1 VPLLSDLKYSAR
13 SLARTPGFAAALL
26 LTIALGIGANA
37 SVLGFIRGSV
47 TRDLPIADSDRVV
60 SLFARDTSNAFGP
73 LSFDAYLSLKARGDI
88 FEYVGA
94 ARESEGS
101 VVSEDR
107 WAVMAVAAVTPEIA
121 TLLNLDTGEGV
132 VLGDRTWRFDFGA
145 PAVVRGKVIRV
156 DSREQ
161 IVRGVAPDWLDGL
174 YSGRNVDL
182 WVPLHDESLQPS
194 ARASRT
200 FWVLGRLQPG
210 VPAGEAQAALNE
222 GRAAEDAL
230 AVLRYTGVAPQAA
243 EGLSR
248 VSRMLPAAAGG
259 VFLIACVNVAAF
271 LLSRAFA
278 RSHETSV
285 RVALGAGRRQLGL
298 QLLSDSV
305 VISVAGGALGVLLA
319 YWTAR
324 IIPALFFVEDAD
336 YLGFAPDLGA
346 IVGAAAA
353 CAAITVACGLMPLFE
368 VRHDDPAAV
377 LRRESGGP
385 SKPMRR
391 LRAGFVITQMAC
403 CCVLVIA
410 AAVLFK
416 GFRTALRTT
425 TGNQLANALLV
436 TLDAARGFD
445 RSDLGTTYF
454 LSAERTAH
462 ALPGVFETA
471 WVSRLPG
478 SRPAWSA
485 FRVERPHL
493 PVREVS
499 LDVANFHPETLERI
513 VLPPVAG
520 RMFGGADTKDS
531 CRVGII
537 NEAAVELFDGDP
549 LGRSIRD
556 SAGEPVEIVGI
567 VATRGPDEGPRR
579 PTLYYY
585 AEQTGASGEG
595 IERDTFRVAVLPEH
609 TAGVLDT
616 NVVSPTYFDVLGSTV
631 VAGDRFTT
639 GSRLRCRVGVLN
651 QEAAELYFGGDAVGG
666 AIVDGSGR
674 RTEII
679 GVIESRLL
687 RTGQRPP
694 EPAVYLPLAQD
705 FVPRMTLIANTRGLT
720 GDLVAIARRQLEA
733 ISGGRRPPVVTTLD
747 AHLSRTALAPERIS
761 MLLVGAAA
769 AIALTL
775 GALGL
780 YGAMADSAHHHRRE
794 IALRLALGAQ
804 RWRVIG
810 HVLSEGLRLA
820 GSGTAAGMLAAV
832 LATRWLAGIAPST
845 GGVAAWVWLA
855 APLALLAAVAVASVL
870 PARRAVNVDP
880 LTIMRE

>member
-1 VPLLSDLKYSAR
+1 LLSDLKYSAR
-13 SLARTPGFAAALL
+13 SLSRAPGFALALL

-47 TRDLPIADSDRVV
+47 TRDLPIAGIDRVV
-60 SLFARDTSNAFGP
+60 SLFARDASNAYIP
-73 LSFDAYLSLKARGDI
+73 ISFDTYLAIRARTDI
-88 FEYVGA
+88 FESVGA
-94 ARESEGS
+94 ARESEAS
-101 VVSEDR
+101 VVSADR
-107 WAVMAVAAVTPEIA
+107 WAVMVVAAVTPEIA
-121 TLLNLDTGEGV
+121 RLLDLDIGEGV

-145 PAVVRGKVIRV
+145 PARIRGTAIRV
-156 DSREQ
+156 DSREL
-161 IVRGVAPDWLDGL
+161 IVRSVAPDWLDGL
-174 YSGRNVDL
+174 YSGRNIDL
-182 WVPLHDESLQPS
+182 WVPLQAESLQLT

-200 FWVLGRLQPG
+200 FWALGRLQPG
-210 VPAGEAQAALNE
+210 VSPGEAQAALNE
-222 GRAAEDAL
+222 GRSAEDAV
-230 AVLRYTGVAPQAA
+230 AVLRYTGFAPQAA

-248 VSRMLPAAAGG
+248 VSRMLPAAAVG

-278 RSHETSV
+278 RAHETSV

-305 VISVAGGALGVLLA
+305 LISVAGAALGILLA

-324 IIPALFFVEDAD
+324 IIPALFFIEDAD
-336 YLGFAPDLGA
+336 YLGFAPDLA
-346 IVGAAAA
+346 AMVGAATA
-353 CAAITVACGLMPLFE
+353 CAAITVVCGLLPLFE

-391 LRAGFVITQMAC
+391 LRAGLVVSQMAC

-425 TGNQLANALLV
+425 TGNQLANALLA

-445 RSDLGTTYF
+445 QSDLGTTYF
-454 LSAERTAH
+454 LSAERTAQS
-462 ALPGVFETA
+462 LPGVFETA

-485 FRVERPHL
+485 FRIEPPHL

-499 LDVANFHPETLERI
+499 LDVVNFHPETLERI

-520 RMFGGADTKDS
+520 RMFGGADTKHS
-531 CRVGII
+531 CRVGIL
-537 NEAAVELFDGDP
+537 NQAGAALFESDP
-549 LGRSIRD
+549 IGRSIRD
-556 SAGEPVEIVGI
+556 AAGEPVEIIGI
-567 VATRGPDEGPRR
+567 VATRGADEQRRR

-585 AEQTGASGEG
+585 AEQTGASTEG
-595 IERDTFRVAVLPEH
+595 IDRDTFRVPVLPEH
-609 TAGVLDT
+609 TVGVLDA
-616 NVVSPTYFDVLGSTV
+616 NVVSPGYFDVLHATV
-631 VAGDRFTT
+631 MAGDRFTAE
-639 GSRLRCRVGVLN
+639 SRPRCRVAVLN

-666 AIVDGSGR
+666 AIVDGFGR

-679 GVIESRLL
+679 GVIESTLL

-705 FVPRMTLIANTRGLT
+705 FLPRMTLIANTARVT
-720 GDLVAIARRQLEA
+720 GDLVATAQRQLEA
-733 ISGGRRPPVVTTLD
+733 IAGARRPPVVTTLD

-761 MLLVGAAA
+761 TLLVGAAA

-780 YGAMADSAHHHRRE
+780 YGAMADSARHRRRE
-794 IALRLALGAQ
+794 IAVRLALGAQ

-820 GSGTAAGMLAAV
+820 GSGMAAGMVAAV
-832 LATRWLAGIAPST
+832 LVTRWLAGIAPST
-845 GGVAAWVWLA
+845 GGVTAWVWLA
-855 APLALLAAVAVASVL
+855 APLALIAAVAIASVL

-880 LTIMRE
+880 VTIMRE